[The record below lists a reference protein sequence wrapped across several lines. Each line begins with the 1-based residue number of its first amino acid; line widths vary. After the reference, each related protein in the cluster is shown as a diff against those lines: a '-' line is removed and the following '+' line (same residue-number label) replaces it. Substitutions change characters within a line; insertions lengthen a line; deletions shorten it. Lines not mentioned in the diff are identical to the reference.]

1 MIKVWN
7 KETTKIEVIEE
18 KDYNSKIHFHRNTRK
33 PLDLEDKEKEV
44 EEKEVEEKED
54 KEKEV
59 EEVEEKEVDNK
70 TELEMLKKEATE
82 KGIQFAPNIWIVKLK
97 EKLTTV

>member
-44 EEKEVEEKED
+44 EEKED

-82 KGIQFAPNIWIVKLK
+82 KGIQFAPNI
-97 EKLTTV
+97 

>member
-33 PLDLEDKEKEV
+33 PLDLEDK
-44 EEKEVEEKED
+44 EKEVEEKED